1 MENQQKEM
9 SQIKNLLGEVNNHI
23 IQIND
28 KIMQINNIITQ
39 INTIMLNNNNKIN
52 QKNTEKIKIDNFM
65 NMMNNFK
72 IKINDYDLSSG
83 KNNEEKLFPMKKV
96 EELSGEGLDKEAI
109 ETVMNE
115 TKCSRE
121 VAIKALRKHNGDPVE
136 ALLEVDNNDKQIN
149 KSIKK
154 EGELKE
160 EDLEKENIEF
170 IMNEGKVS
178 REIAIKTLIK
188 HKGDPVS
195 ALLEISQ

>member
-1 MENQQKEM
+1 MENQQNEM

-39 INTIMLNNNNKIN
+39 INNIMFNNNNKVN
-52 QKNTEKIKIDNFM
+52 QKNTENIKIDNFM
-65 NMMNNFK
+65 NMMNSFK
-72 IKINDYDLSSG
+72 IKINNYDLSSD
-83 KNNEEKLFPMKKV
+83 KNNEEKLLSMKKV
-96 EELSGEGLDKEAI
+96 NEEEGLEKEAI
-109 ETVMNE
+109 ETIME
-115 TKCSRE
+115 EGKCSRE
-121 VAIKALRKHNGDPVE
+121 EAIKALRNNNGDPVE
-136 ALLEVDNNDKQIN
+136 ALLEIDDKNKQEN

-160 EDLEKENIEF
+160 EDLDEEAIEVV
-170 IMNEGKVS
+170 MNEGKVS

-195 ALLEISQ
+195 ALLEIGQ